1 LSRKKC
7 IAVKKNI
14 KNDLLR
20 RAMIA
25 FNCKKVN
32 ELAIL
37 LDVTPQNLNGYLDRG
52 TFIKLIE
59 GISYERGISIDWI
72 ITGQGSMH
80 ITGIKEA
87 VAPYG
92 VVALSNNTPA
102 QSKPLLELTADVLST
117 DSVYRSALES
127 NVKAFHDAV
136 EARKQLAISEA
147 KLAQCQQENIELKQ
161 RLNEKDSTIEKLES
175 IISELRR
182 GKSSVNGV

>member
-1 LSRKKC
+1 MVNIVEMELIIERAMEAFGVNNQAKLADLFNVSASDFSKRKK
-7 IAVKKNI
+7 
-14 KNDLLR
+14 
-20 RAMIA
+20 
-25 FNCKKVN
+25 
-32 ELAIL
+32 
-37 LDVTPQNLNGYLDRG
+37 TG
-52 TFIKLIE
+52 TLIKLIE
-59 GISYERGISIDWI
+59 KEAFRRNKSYDWI
-72 ITGQGSMH
+72 KTGQGAMN
-80 ITGIKEA
+80 TGGINEQP
-87 VAPYG
+87 APYG

>member
-1 LSRKKC
+1 M
-7 IAVKKNI
+7 N
-14 KNDLLR
+14 
-20 RAMIA
+20 
-25 FNCKKVN
+25 
-32 ELAIL
+32 
-37 LDVTPQNLNGYLDRG
+37 T
-52 TFIKLIE
+52 
-59 GISYERGISIDWI
+59 
-72 ITGQGSMH
+72 
-80 ITGIKEA
+80 TGIKEA
-87 VAPYG
+87 DAPYS
-92 VVALSNNTPA
+92 VAASNNNTPA

-161 RLNEKDSTIEKLES
+161 RLNEKDSVIEKLES